1 MAVSPYGSWSS
12 PITSELVLAD
22 AIRLDQV
29 LLDGADLY
37 WTESQPQKQGRYFVY
52 RLGRDGTAEPVTPD
66 DTNAFNVRTR
76 VHEYGGGAFAIQGGT
91 VYFSNYIDQRLYR
104 QDPGQAPRPITPA
117 AGTAGLA
124 GNAQGLAATHPGD
137 QLSQTAA
144 VDPAAPP
151 VAPDALRYADGV
163 IDAWR
168 GRMLCVHEDH
178 TVQGQARNTLASV
191 DMSGAKP
198 PRVIA
203 SGNDF
208 YAAPRLSPDGGH
220 LAWLT
225 WNHPNMPWVTTELW
239 VAEVQDDGSV
249 GNPRRVA
256 GGPDEA
262 LFQPQWSPDGVL
274 YFVSDRGSG
283 WWNLYRERNGQVE
296 PVLPTEAEFGAP
308 QWNFNMSTYAFDSAE
323 RLVCS
328 YVNDGIWKL
337 GSVATRTGKLTPI
350 ATRFTDI
357 SQVRASAGRVVFLGG
372 NASEP
377 QGLIVFDLQ
386 TGTERVVRASAVVSD
401 AVRPYISTP
410 EAIEFSTSGNEVAHA
425 FYYPPLS
432 AEFTAP
438 PDEKVPILVKTHGGP
453 TASASSIMSLSV
465 QYWTSRGIGLLDVN
479 YRGSTGYGRDYRL
492 RLARQWGILD
502 VDDCAFGARYLVDQR
517 NADPHRLAIS
527 GGSAGG
533 YTTLR
538 ALTTAEKTFSAGA
551 SYYGVSDLAAL
562 ARDTHKFESH
572 YLDWLIGPYPQEQQT
587 YAERSPINHID
598 QLTVP
603 VIFFQGA
610 EDKIVPPNQT
620 QLMVDGLKNRNVPVG
635 YILFDGEQHGF
646 RKGENLRRAM
656 DAELYFYAAL
666 LTRSGLH
673 YL

>member
-1 MAVSPYGSWSS
+1 
-12 PITSELVLAD
+12 VLAD

-37 WTESQPQKQGRYFVY
+37 WTESEPQKQGRYFVY
-52 RLGRDGTAEPVTPD
+52 RLGRDGTIEPVTPD

-91 VYFSNYIDQRLYR
+91 VYFSNYADQRLYR

-117 AGTAGLA
+117 AGTAEPA
-124 GNAQGLAATHPGD
+124 GNVQGLPATHPGD
-137 QLSQTAA
+137 QLSQAAA
-144 VDPAAPP
+144 VDPAPP
-151 VAPDALRYADGV
+151 PIAPDALRYADAV
-163 IDAWR
+163 IDAQR
-168 GRMLCVHEDH
+168 GRMFCVHEDH

-191 DMSGAKP
+191 DMSGVKP
-198 PRVIA
+198 PRVIV

-208 YAAPRLSPDGGH
+208 YAAPRLSPDGRQ

-225 WNHPNMPWVTTELW
+225 WNHPNMPWVTTDLW
-239 VAEVQDDGSV
+239 VAEVLDDESV
-249 GNPRRVA
+249 GKPRRVA

-296 PVLPTEAEFGAP
+296 PVLPMDAEFGAP
-308 QWNFNMSTYAFDSAE
+308 QWNFNMSTYAFESAE
-323 RLVCS
+323 RLVCC
-328 YVNDGIWKL
+328 YVSDGIWRL
-337 GSVATRTGKLTPI
+337 GSVETRTGKLTPI

-377 QGLIVFDLQ
+377 QGLIDLDLQ
-386 TGTERVVRASAVVSD
+386 TGTERVVRASAVLSD
-401 AVRPYISTP
+401 AVGPYISTP
-410 EAIEFSTSGNEVAHA
+410 EAIEFTTSGNEVAHA

-432 AEFTAP
+432 AEFTAS
-438 PDEKVPILVKTHGGP
+438 PDEKVPVLVKCHGGP
-453 TASASSIMSLSV
+453 TASASSTMSLSV

-492 RLARQWGILD
+492 RLALQWGVFD

-517 NADPHRLAIS
+517 NADPRRLAIS

-538 ALTTAEKTFSAGA
+538 ALTAAEKTFSAGA

-562 ARDTHKFESH
+562 VRDTHKFESH

-635 YILFDGEQHGF
+635 YVLFDGEQHGF
-646 RKGENLRRAM
+646 RKGENIRRAM